1 MCYISDSSY
10 FSSASCSFALL
21 SGTADV
27 TIDSDFWPG
36 EGSLDITSPS
46 GVVVLSGYTW
56 TSSTAFVATTLTEL
70 STIATPTVTPAG
82 TLIDDDDD
90 NDGYADSVD
99 DCPTLGTASFP
110 DWIDSDGDGLC
121 DNTDTDDDND
131 GVFDANDVFPLDG
144 NETVD
149 NDGDGV
155 GDNGDTDDD
164 NDGIDDTSDDFPFDA
179 CASTDTDGDGM
190 PNTLVAN
197 CVTVLVEDMD
207 DDNDLV
213 ADVNDVWPLDQTKS
227 TDTDGD
233 GLADETLLV
242 TAEIPLTS
250 KAVYL
255 PTVQTLTGPSHSV
268 LDLVTQPWVK
278 HQVVHQQP
286 FTMIGL

>member
-1 MCYISDSSY
+1 M
-10 FSSASCSFALL
+10 
-21 SGTADV
+21 
-27 TIDSDFWPG
+27 
-36 EGSLDITSPS
+36 
-46 GVVVLSGYTW
+46 
-56 TSSTAFVATTLTEL
+56 
-70 STIATPTVTPAG
+70 
-82 TLIDDDDD
+82 
-90 NDGYADSVD
+90 
-99 DCPTLGTASFP
+99 
-110 DWIDSDGDGLC
+110 
-121 DNTDTDDDND
+121 
-131 GVFDANDVFPLDG
+131 FPLDG

-179 CASTDTDGDGM
+179 CANDTDGDGM

-242 TAEIPLTS
+242 TAGDSFDFESGVLANGPNTNWTFSQCTGFGNTTLGQTS
-250 KAVYL
+250 SCT
-255 PTVQTLTGPSHSV
+255 PTTVHNDWS
-268 LDLVTQPWVK
+268 VTQL
-278 HQVVHQQP
+278 
-286 FTMIGL
+286 IR